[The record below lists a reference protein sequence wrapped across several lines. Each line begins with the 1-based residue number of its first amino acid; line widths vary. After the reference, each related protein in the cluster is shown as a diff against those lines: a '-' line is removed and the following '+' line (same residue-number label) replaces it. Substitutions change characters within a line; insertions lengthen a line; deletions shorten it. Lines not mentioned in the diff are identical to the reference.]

1 MFNILLYEWRRA
13 IARKKVIVFVLVS
26 LFFEIAVY
34 LALYLVPS
42 KAVRVILIPLY
53 PYMWSV
59 GVLLPQSLLLH
70 FLAISIASGSMSE
83 EYEQGT
89 IDFFLT
95 KPVTRIRFYAEKWLG
110 SFTLL
115 SMIYGLMVVLS
126 LVFSFWLFG
135 AQTDLI
141 DLPKI
146 TGLVIMSS
154 LVFFSIAF
162 SIGEILRRSSLS
174 FIISSSLLIGSVLV
188 SDILIFIGKFTHTT
202 TYMSVALAL
211 PSWGATQLPFLPLA
225 NSQFSLFIKAL
236 DIFPLTVGSIQDAL
250 VSVFLYTVVPL
261 IMSLYSFTVR
271 DVPKKV
277 S

>member
-1 MFNILLYEWRRA
+1 
-13 IARKKVIVFVLVS
+13 
-26 LFFEIAVY
+26 VY

-95 KPVTRIRFYAEKWLG
+95 KPVTRIRFYAEKWFG

-141 DLPKI
+141 YLPKI
-146 TGLVIMSS
+146 TGLVLVSS

-162 SIGEILRRSSLS
+162 SVGEILRRSSLS

-202 TYMSVALAL
+202 TYISVALAL

-225 NSQFSLFIKAL
+225 NSQFNLFIKAL
-236 DIFPLTVGSIQDAL
+236 DIFPLTVGNIQDAL

-261 IMSLYSFTVR
+261 MMSLYSFTVR

>member
-1 MFNILLYEWRRA
+1 MFDILLYEWRRA
-13 IARKKVIVFVLVS
+13 IARKKVIVLVLVS

-53 PYMWSV
+53 PYMWAV
-59 GVLLPQSLLLH
+59 GALLPQSLLLH

-115 SMIYGLMVVLS
+115 AMIYGLMVVLS
-126 LVFSFWLFG
+126 LVFSFWFFG

-146 TGLVIMSS
+146 VGLVLVSS
-154 LVFFSIAF
+154 LVFFSVAF

-174 FIISSSLLIGSVLV
+174 FIISSSLLIGSILV
-188 SDILIFIGKFTHTT
+188 SDILVFIGNFTHIA
-202 TYMSVALAL
+202 TYISIALAL

-225 NSQFSLFIKAL
+225 NSQFSLFVKAL
-236 DIFPLTVGSIQDAL
+236 DIFPLTVGSIQDAV
-250 VSVFLYTVVPL
+250 VSIFLYTVVPVIL
-261 IMSLYSFTVR
+261 SLYSFTIR
-271 DVPKKV
+271 DVPKRV

>member
-1 MFNILLYEWRRA
+1 MFNIMFYEWRRA
-13 IARKKVIVFVLVS
+13 IARKKVIVLVLVS

-70 FLAISIASGSMSE
+70 FLAISIGSGSMSE

-146 TGLVIMSS
+146 TGLVLVSS

-188 SDILIFIGKFTHTT
+188 SDILIFIGKFTHTN
-202 TYMSVALAL
+202 TYISIALAL

-225 NSQFSLFIKAL
+225 NSQFNLFIKAL
-236 DIFPLTVGSIQDAL
+236 DIFPLTVGNIQDAV

-261 IMSLYSFTVR
+261 IISLYSFTSR